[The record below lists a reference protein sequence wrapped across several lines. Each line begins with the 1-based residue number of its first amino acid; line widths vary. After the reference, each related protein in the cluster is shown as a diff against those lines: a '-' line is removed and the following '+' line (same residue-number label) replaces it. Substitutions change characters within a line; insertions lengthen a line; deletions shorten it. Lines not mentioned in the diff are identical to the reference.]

1 MENTFPELLLILF
14 SLAVGGAV
22 QPPQVAAGI
31 LLLLS
36 ERGILNNLAFNGAMI
51 AWRLGQG
58 LFFWYV
64 LSQVETA
71 VESGHSRF
79 SVVMG
84 MALLVL
90 GIVFLVYAARR
101 LFQTSGPNEATDDMP
116 SGMTSLVRD
125 ATPSKAAMLG
135 LAFVAIDVKDW
146 LLTMAAVNVI
156 VEADVSPALSVA
168 LYLLY
173 ILLVQ
178 SVTLVPLIVRMIFP
192 TRATT
197 MLAALDSWL
206 EKHDRI
212 LTAAMLAL
220 MGIIFV
226 ALGFEQ
232 LDLI

>member
-1 MENTFPELLLILF
+1 MENTLPELLLILF

-36 ERGILNNLAFNGAMI
+36 ERGIANNLAFNGAMI

-58 LFFWYV
+58 LFFWFV
-64 LSQVETA
+64 LSNVEAA

-84 MALLVL
+84 VALLVL

-101 LFQTSGPNEATDDMP
+101 LLQTSGPNEPTDDIP
-116 SGMTSLVRD
+116 AGMLDHVRG
-125 ATPSKAAMLG
+125 ATPGKAAMLG
-135 LAFVAIDVKDW
+135 LAFVAVDVKDW

-156 VEADVSPALSVA
+156 VVADVSPALSAA

-173 ILLVQ
+173 TLLVQ
-178 SVTLVPLIVRMIFP
+178 SVTLVPLIIRVIFP
-192 TRATT
+192 TRAIAL
-197 MLAALDSWL
+197 LAVLDAWL
-206 EKHDRI
+206 KKHDRV
-212 LTAAMLAL
+212 LTAAMLVL
-220 MGIIFV
+220 MGVIFV

-232 LDLI
+232 LGLI